1 VPQLASGSGDLNMIT
16 RLNSFAAGHIPS
28 SARSS
33 LEKAIAQIRYN
44 VQIGTHLAD
53 IDRWI
58 ATEPRS
64 QGTDDVPA
72 GIRSM
77 PGATGR

>member
-1 VPQLASGSGDLNMIT
+1 MRSLPAISLRAPE
-16 RLNSFAAGHIPS
+16 AA
-28 SARSS
+28 
-33 LEKAIAQIRYN
+33 LKKAIAQIRYN

-58 ATEPRS
+58 ATGPRS

-72 GIRSM
+72 SIRSM